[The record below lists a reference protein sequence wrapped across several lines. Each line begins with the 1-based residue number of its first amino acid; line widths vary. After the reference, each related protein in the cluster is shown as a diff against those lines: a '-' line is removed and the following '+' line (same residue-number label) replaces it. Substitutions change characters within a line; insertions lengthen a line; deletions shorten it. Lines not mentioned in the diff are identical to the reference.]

1 MSAPA
6 LVIAETAETTAV
18 ASVEETKAETV
29 AATTAEVRDICRETV
44 RNRERSE
51 ERVLTGAALSATKRV
66 TWPET
71 ARWASSVSSAS
82 SLATRPWSAQ
92 DKVRPL

>member
-6 LVIAETAETTAV
+6 QVITATAATIAV
-18 ASVEETKAETV
+18 ASAEEARVETA
-29 AATTAEVRDICRETV
+29 AATTAEAKDICRETV
-44 RNRERSE
+44 RNRERNE
-51 ERVLTGAALSATKRV
+51 VRVLTEAALSATRRV

-71 ARWASSVSSAS
+71 AHWASSVSSAS